1 MTDSGL
7 KWARCLPK
15 WGTTLAHV
23 GQGACPGWAELLSK
37 GCPTQAYIP
46 MVVFT
51 EFCQYKQIPDIS
63 KTSFIFAT
71 KMAANKKSHPCALI
85 LPFFHT
91 FASIDTAQTV
101 CVAR

>member
-1 MTDSGL
+1 MTYL
-7 KWARCLPK
+7 CKKWAQCLPM
-15 WGTTLAHV
+15 WGKVLAPD
-23 GQGACPGWAELLSK
+23 GQNCFPKVA
-37 GCPTQAYIP
+37 
-46 MVVFT
+46 
-51 EFCQYKQIPDIS
+51 QYRHIFPWSYLQSSANIS
-63 KTSFIFAT
+63 KFLTSAKTPFIFAT